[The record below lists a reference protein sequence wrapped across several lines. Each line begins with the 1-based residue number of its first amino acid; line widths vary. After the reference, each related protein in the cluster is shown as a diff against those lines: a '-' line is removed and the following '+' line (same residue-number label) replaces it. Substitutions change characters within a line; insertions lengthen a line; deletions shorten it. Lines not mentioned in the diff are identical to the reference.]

1 MTDNDAIEWQEP
13 REMLIPRPT
22 AWPLLTAFG
31 ITFILLGLVTVWLVV
46 VAGVIM
52 FATSIVGWMGEML
65 RDGQSHESHG

>member
-65 RDGQSHESHG
+65 RDGQGQDAHG